1 MLHRMYAADFNDHC
15 PSKKREDITEM
26 LVEDRSFMTLMEK
39 ECSKER
45 KHYKLPLLLR
55 VHGEMFPDN
64 RSTAEAR
71 LKNLK
76 KRFNR
81 DK

>member
-1 MLHRMYAADFNDHC
+1 MYAADFNDHC
-15 PSKKREDITEM
+15 SSKKREDITEM

-45 KHYKLPLLLR
+45 KHYKLPLPLR